1 MRQTGSETGQFSVQH
16 CQRGQYTRATL
27 SVLLVSTK
35 VPLLF
40 LSNFGIYA
48 AFFICDSIVAAMIS
62 TYWNLTFVSLC

>member
-48 AFFICDSIVAAMIS
+48 AFF
-62 TYWNLTFVSLC
+62 YL